1 MHEESI
7 FAGALERLTP
17 AERAAYLDGA
27 CAGDV
32 ELRRRVDALLKAHE
46 QKGDLLD
53 QPTEVLGPA
62 GDAVFESAVAQPTPA
77 QPIAERPGT
86 RIETKSASDHD
97 FKKR

>member
-17 AERAAYLDGA
+17 AEREAYLDGA

-53 QPTEVLGPA
+53 QPTEVLGQVGA
-62 GDAVFESAVAQPTPA
+62 GMLESASDEPTPA

-86 RIETKSASDHD
+86 RIETKTASDHD